1 MLHARSPRRVLAVLL
16 TALAG
21 CAFLAAPAH
30 AAGLDDLQTSLKLI
44 PADAAFYSTM
54 LRNKEQVDAFA
65 KSRAWAKVWSMPS
78 VQQGWKYLVGEYTRP
93 GGKLAVLRQLLDDED
108 NQELL
113 ALFGDMASDE
123 IFTYGD
129 NTWVGFFD
137 LYQDAYS
144 TMQYQ
149 PLAAKLAGENGERTE
164 TELQE
169 RAVLSVLAKD
179 LNRIK
184 IPNLVVGFKVADSK
198 RAENQI
204 KRLEAFADAL
214 TASLPK
220 LKGHVKRAKVG
231 DASFLT
237 LTIDGSQVPWDA
249 IAWDKVEDKPGEF
262 KALRAK
268 LKAMT
273 LTISLGVHHGYLMLG
288 IGASADHLA
297 RLGGDGPRLDQ
308 QAEFKPLAKF
318 ADRKL
323 TSISYSS
330 KAFRELGAQTRTMD
344 NMLTLAKAGMAKADL
359 SEEQRKILLKELTDL
374 THSIQAAGSEVGAAM
389 SFSFMTDR
397 GFEGY
402 AYDHGKHAGLD
413 GSKPLT
419 LLDHLGG
426 NPLLAVVGR
435 GKVSVKDYEEGVKR
449 IKKAYEQLDEIVKD
463 KLTGEDK
470 ERYAKGKA
478 DFLPLL
484 ERLNETTAKL
494 FLPAMADDQCALVLD
509 AKWKSK
515 QWSKAMPELETAM
528 PGPEIGLVFGV
539 SDAESL
545 RKAMAEYRV
554 IVNDALTKIRTWP
567 GAEKFAADFQ
577 IPEPKSLKEREMSL
591 YFYPLPEEWG
601 IDPQIS
607 PTAGL
612 TDKVAVLTASKEHA
626 ERLLARRPLKV
637 DGGPLADGKRPMVSA
652 AYCDW
657 EGIVDALTPWVELG
671 TNKALESQ
679 QADMPAKT
687 REGVVRQVRTV
698 LQVLKCFRGATSA
711 TTLEDGVLTT
721 HSEAVFRDLEK

>member
-1 MLHARSPRRVLAVLL
+1 MLHARSPRRVLAVLIG
-16 TALAG
+16 ALAG
-21 CAFLAAPAH
+21 CAFLALPAR
-30 AAGLDDLQTSLKLI
+30 AAGLDNLQTSLKLI

-54 LRNKEQVDAFA
+54 LRNKEQVDVFA
-65 KSRAWAKVWSMPS
+65 KSRAWAKLWSMPS
-78 VQQGWKYLVGEYTRP
+78 VQEGWKNLEGEYKRP
-93 GGKLAVLRQLLDDED
+93 GGKLAVLRQLLDDDD
-108 NQELL
+108 NKELL

-129 NTWVGFFD
+129 DTWVGFFD

-149 PLAAKLAGENGERTE
+149 PLVAKLEDANGDRTE

-169 RAVLSVLAKD
+169 RAILSVLAKD
-179 LNRIK
+179 LDRIK
-184 IPNLVVGFKVADSK
+184 IPNFVLGFKVSDAK

-204 KRLEAFADAL
+204 KRLEALADAL

-220 LKGHVKRAKVG
+220 LKGRVKRAKVG

-237 LTIDGSQVPWDA
+237 LTIDGSQIPMDSIPWD
-249 IAWDKVEDKPGEF
+249 KLEDKPGEF

-268 LKAMT
+268 LKKMT
-273 LTISLGVHHGYLMLG
+273 LTISIGVQHGYLMLG
-288 IGASADHLA
+288 VGASADHLA

-330 KAFRELGAQTRTMD
+330 KAFLKLGAQTRYMD
-344 NMLTLAKAGMAKADL
+344 NILTMAKAGMAKADL
-359 SEEQRKILLKELTDL
+359 SEEQRKTLLKVLTDF
-374 THSIQAAGSEVGAAM
+374 TNGVQAAGSEAGAAM
-389 SFSFMTDR
+389 SFSFLTDR

-402 AYDHGKHAGLD
+402 AYDHGKHPGLD

-426 NPLLAVVGR
+426 NPLAAVVGR
-435 GKVSVKDYEEGVKR
+435 GKVSVKDYEDAVNGL
-449 IKKAYEQLDEIVKD
+449 KKAYGQLDEIVKD

-494 FLPAMADDQCALVLD
+494 FLPALADGQTALVLD

-528 PGPEIGLVFGV
+528 PGPEIGFVFGV
-539 SDAESL
+539 SDAASL

-554 IVNDALTKIRTWP
+554 IVNDALVKIRSWP
-567 GAEKFAADFQ
+567 GAEKFAGDFQ
-577 IPEPKSLKEREMSL
+577 IPELKSEKKKAGTL
-591 YFYPLPEEWG
+591 YFYPLPEELG
-601 IDPQIS
+601 MDAQVA

-612 TDKVAVLTASKEHA
+612 SDKVAVLTASKEHA
-626 ERLLARRPLKV
+626 ERLLARKPLKV
-637 DGGPLADGKRPMVSA
+637 DGGPLADHDRPLVAA

-657 EGIVDALTPWVELG
+657 AGIVDALSPWVEWG
-671 TNKALESQ
+671 ANKALESQ
-679 QADMPAKT
+679 GADMPAKT

-698 LQVLKCFRGATSA
+698 LEVLKCFSGATSA

-721 HSEAVFRDLEK
+721 HSESVFRDLEK

>member
-21 CAFLAAPAH
+21 CAFLAPPAH

-78 VQQGWKYLVGEYTRP
+78 VQQGWKYLEGEYKRP

-113 ALFGDMASDE
+113 ALFSDMASGE
-123 IFTYGD
+123 IFTCGD

-204 KRLEAFADAL
+204 KRLEAFAEAMA
-214 TASLPK
+214 ASLPK

-288 IGASADHLA
+288 VGASADHLA

-374 THSIQAAGSEVGAAM
+374 THSIQAAGSEVGAA
-389 SFSFMTDR
+389 
-397 GFEGY
+397 
-402 AYDHGKHAGLD
+402 
-413 GSKPLT
+413 
-419 LLDHLGG
+419 
-426 NPLLAVVGR
+426 
-435 GKVSVKDYEEGVKR
+435 
-449 IKKAYEQLDEIVKD
+449 
-463 KLTGEDK
+463 
-470 ERYAKGKA
+470 
-478 DFLPLL
+478 
-484 ERLNETTAKL
+484 
-494 FLPAMADDQCALVLD
+494 
-509 AKWKSK
+509 
-515 QWSKAMPELETAM
+515 
-528 PGPEIGLVFGV
+528 
-539 SDAESL
+539 
-545 RKAMAEYRV
+545 
-554 IVNDALTKIRTWP
+554 
-567 GAEKFAADFQ
+567 
-577 IPEPKSLKEREMSL
+577 
-591 YFYPLPEEWG
+591 
-601 IDPQIS
+601 
-607 PTAGL
+607 
-612 TDKVAVLTASKEHA
+612 
-626 ERLLARRPLKV
+626 
-637 DGGPLADGKRPMVSA
+637 
-652 AYCDW
+652 
-657 EGIVDALTPWVELG
+657 
-671 TNKALESQ
+671 
-679 QADMPAKT
+679 
-687 REGVVRQVRTV
+687 
-698 LQVLKCFRGATSA
+698 
-711 TTLEDGVLTT
+711 
-721 HSEAVFRDLEK
+721 

>member
-1 MLHARSPRRVLAVLL
+1 
-16 TALAG
+16 
-21 CAFLAAPAH
+21 
-30 AAGLDDLQTSLKLI
+30 
-44 PADAAFYSTM
+44 
-54 LRNKEQVDAFA
+54 
-65 KSRAWAKVWSMPS
+65 
-78 VQQGWKYLVGEYTRP
+78 
-93 GGKLAVLRQLLDDED
+93 
-108 NQELL
+108 
-113 ALFGDMASDE
+113 
-123 IFTYGD
+123 
-129 NTWVGFFD
+129 
-137 LYQDAYS
+137 
-144 TMQYQ
+144 
-149 PLAAKLAGENGERTE
+149 
-164 TELQE
+164 
-169 RAVLSVLAKD
+169 
-179 LNRIK
+179 
-184 IPNLVVGFKVADSK
+184 
-198 RAENQI
+198 
-204 KRLEAFADAL
+204 
-214 TASLPK
+214 
-220 LKGHVKRAKVG
+220 
-231 DASFLT
+231 
-237 LTIDGSQVPWDA
+237 
-249 IAWDKVEDKPGEF
+249 
-262 KALRAK
+262 
-268 LKAMT
+268 MT
-273 LTISLGVHHGYLMLG
+273 LTISLGVHHDYLMLG

-297 RLGGDGPRLDQ
+297 RLGGAGPRLDQ

-323 TSISYSS
+323 TGISYNS
-330 KAFRELGAQTRTMD
+330 KEFLKLGAQTRYVD
-344 NMLTLAKAGMAKADL
+344 NIISLAKAGMAKADL
-359 SEEQRKILLKELTDL
+359 SEEQRKAVLKDLTDF
-374 THSIQAAGSEVGAAM
+374 TKGVQAAGSEVGPTMA
-389 SFSFMTDR
+389 FSFMTDR

-426 NPLLAVVGR
+426 DPLVAVAAR
-435 GKVSVKDYEEGVKR
+435 GKVSVKDYEEGVKK
-449 IKKAYEQLDEIVKD
+449 IKKAYGQLDEIAKD

-470 ERYAKGKA
+470 ERYEKGKA

-494 FLPAMADDQCALVLD
+494 FLPALADGQCALVLD

-515 QWSKAMPELETAM
+515 RWSKAMPELETAM

-539 SDAESL
+539 SNAESL

-554 IVNDALTKIRTWP
+554 IVNDALAKIRTWP
-567 GAEKFAADFQ
+567 GAEKFAGDFQ

-601 IDPQIS
+601 IDSQIS

-626 ERLLARRPLKV
+626 ERLLSRKPLKV

-652 AYCDW
+652 TYCDW
-657 EGIVDALTPWVELG
+657 AGIVDALTPWVELG

-698 LQVLKCFRGATSA
+698 LQVLKCFHGATSA